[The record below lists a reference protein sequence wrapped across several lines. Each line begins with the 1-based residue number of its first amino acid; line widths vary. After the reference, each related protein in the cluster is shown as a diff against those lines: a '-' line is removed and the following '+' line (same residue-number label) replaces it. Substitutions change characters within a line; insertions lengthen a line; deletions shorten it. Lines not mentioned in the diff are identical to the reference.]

1 MGIYVHILSSRFI
14 MSEIIV
20 FSKDRCM
27 QCQFLKKELDKK
39 NIEYVE
45 KNVSHSE
52 EYLRE
57 FKEDFNGKNLP
68 MLIVNG
74 EIKSVGFNPDVLETL

>member
-1 MGIYVHILSSRFI
+1 

-20 FSKDRCM
+20 FSKDKCM

-57 FKEDFNGKNLP
+57 FKEDFKGKNLP

>member
-1 MGIYVHILSSRFI
+1 
-14 MSEIIV
+14 MSGIIV
-20 FSKDRCM
+20 FSKDKCM

-68 MLIVNG
+68 MLVVNG